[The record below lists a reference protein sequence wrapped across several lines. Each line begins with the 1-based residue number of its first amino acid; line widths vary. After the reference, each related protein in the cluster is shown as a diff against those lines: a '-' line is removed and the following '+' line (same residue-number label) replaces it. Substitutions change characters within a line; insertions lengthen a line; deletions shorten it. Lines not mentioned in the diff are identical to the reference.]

1 MENEEIEEKSKR
13 ANVRIPLKQ
22 WEKMTELGEVL
33 GLDGDS
39 AIIKHFLN
47 LGLQFGGASLA
58 AQRSNDA
65 TVRLVGVLEGFAEM
79 AKEIEKKLD
88 EQEAQE
94 RLPRAR
100 A

>member
-47 LGLQFGGASLA
+47 LGLQFGGASLS

-65 TVRLVGVLEGFAEM
+65 TVRLVEVFESISEM
-79 AKEIEKKLD
+79 AKEFEKKYA
-88 EQEAQE
+88 EEEAA
-94 RLPRAR
+94 LARAR
-100 A
+100 N